1 MRYNESE
8 RGNGFFIRVF
18 GNSYTILVEK
28 LGTREN
34 RLFTGETGGFFTL
47 KKIDSAIPGG

>member
-1 MRYNESE
+1 ME
-8 RGNGFFIRVF
+8 RGNGFYIRVF
-18 GNSYTILVEK
+18 RDYYTILVEK

-47 KKIDSAIPGG
+47 KKIDLAIQGG

>member
-18 GNSYTILVEK
+18 GDYYTILVEK
-28 LGTREN
+28 LGAREN
-34 RLFTGETGGFFTL
+34 RLFTGETGGPFTL
-47 KKIDSAIPGG
+47 KKID